1 MVATGAVV
9 GWGWFGCLPLGV
21 MFLVAGL
28 LVPPHRPLGR
38 TDPHPNSDGPAW
50 AGSLTANLTGI
61 PASSPGTPSGIRAT
75 MRG

>member
-28 LVPPHRPLGR
+28 LVPSTARWAER
-38 TDPHPNSDGPAW
+38 TR
-50 AGSLTANLTGI
+50 TR
-61 PASSPGTPSGIRAT
+61 TPTVPQRQAA
-75 MRG
+75 